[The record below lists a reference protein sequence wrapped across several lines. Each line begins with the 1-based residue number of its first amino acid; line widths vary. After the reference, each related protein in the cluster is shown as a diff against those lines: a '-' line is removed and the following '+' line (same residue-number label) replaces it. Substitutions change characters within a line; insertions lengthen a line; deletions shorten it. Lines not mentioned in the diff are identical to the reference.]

1 MEKRKRKARK
11 SNYQNRET
19 LLAKVKILE
28 NTLLFKNQKIA
39 ELTADVNT
47 NITLRRRNSELIKV
61 VNENKATT
69 RQVKLD
75 VIEKAGEF
83 DRLTFWGILPYV
95 TGKKLL
101 LKFLF
106 KESD

>member
-1 MEKRKRKARK
+1 MEKHKRKARK

-28 NTLLFKNQKIA
+28 NTLLFKNQKIT
-39 ELTADVNT
+39 ELTLYINT

-61 VNENKATT
+61 VNESKACAK
-69 RQVKLD
+69 QVKLD
-75 VIEKAGEF
+75 VIEKAREF
-83 DRLTFWGILPYV
+83 DLLTFWGILPYV

-101 LKFLF
+101 LNFLF
-106 KESD
+106 KDSD

>member
-11 SNYQNRET
+11 SNYQNREA

-28 NTLLFKNQKIA
+28 ETLNSKNQKVA
-39 ELTADVNT
+39 ELLADVNT

-61 VNENKATT
+61 VNENKASS

-75 VIEKAGEF
+75 VIEKAREF
-83 DRLTFWGILPYV
+83 DLLTFWGILPYV

-101 LKFLF
+101 LTFLF